1 MISSMLGK
9 RARASSTMTFMSPFS
24 MGRLNSRSRTFRL
37 RRWALSVWN
46 SSVQHN
52 TQASDTLQVGPLHVE
67 QLCTTQH
74 TGFRHTSGGP
84 SLCGTALYNTT
95 HASDTVDTLQVAPL
109 CVEQLCTTQH
119 TLQTQST
126 HFRWP
131 LSVWNSSV
139 QHNTRFRHSRH
150 TSGGPSLCGTALYNT
165 THASDTVDTL
175 QVAPLCVEQLCTT
188 QHTLQT
194 QSTHF
199 RWPLSVW
206 NSSVQH
212 NNTLQTQLTHFKD
225 DHHMTA
231 V

>member
-1 MISSMLGK
+1 MLGK

-84 SLCGTALYNTT
+84 SPCGTALYNTT

-119 TLQTQST
+119 VASDTVDTLQVAPLCVEQLCTTQHTLQTQLT

-139 QHNTRFRHSRH
+139 QQNTCFRHSRH

-194 QSTHF
+194 QSTRF
-199 RWPLSVW
+199 RHS
-206 NSSVQH
+206 
-212 NNTLQTQLTHFKD
+212 
-225 DHHMTA
+225 
-231 V
+231 